1 MAEDIISTA
10 WVRIRAIG
18 KDLGADVRKVID
30 DATKSSEGSARD
42 AGTKTGSSFGDGF
55 TKGADGRL
63 RDSRGKF
70 VSAGSSAGESFG
82 DGFTRGADGRLR
94 DAKGKFVADGKNAGD
109 GFSLGFG
116 NSLNKLAVN
125 IWSLKTIGSA
135 MKQVTGPALIATKAI
150 GIAGA
155 AGAAVALSGAAIG
168 VVGAL
173 SQIAGVAPVAVAG
186 LGAMA
191 AVIGTVKLSTMGMS
205 QAFKDST
212 SAAASTAAGQKKIA
226 ADMKGLAPS
235 AAALVTQVLALKPAF
250 TSLQQGVQGNF
261 FAGLAGNV
269 KSLAGT
275 FLPQLRV
282 GLGGIATSLNGIVR
296 SGAGALSGGVLG
308 GGGLTATL
316 GHISAALNAAKPGL
330 IAMVDAFTRIGVTGS
345 KYLPQVAGLM
355 STIAVRF
362 DAFIAKADASGKLD
376 AFIQGG
382 IAAFKQLAGIVGNL
396 VVGIGN
402 VFAAAAP
409 LGDLLLGKFAL
420 LAQGFKA
427 ITTSTGKNDEFSAFF
442 TDLTPILSTL
452 GTLLATVVKALEPL
466 LPIVLQ
472 VAQVLGQGLI
482 KAIKDLSPGLVAM
495 GKIVLGLA
503 GPLTLIVDAIAQGL
517 SSALVSLTPLIK
529 PVAAAFV
536 ALAPVVTALV
546 SNILTPF
553 PPLLAAIAKAFQIL
567 APVLTPV
574 INILGTLINGVLAAA
589 TPVLGVLVTLIG
601 GLLLAA
607 VKALQPVLPTIVA
620 AFTKFGDVLA
630 GSLAPLLPPLV
641 KAFSELLLAFL
652 PMVAP
657 LLGILTVITPLAA
670 IFLQFVANLLPP
682 LIKFLTPLAPVI
694 VAVAAAWALWN
705 LALATNPIVL
715 IGLAIAGLVVGII
728 ELVKHFDVVIDF
740 FTKTLPNAF
749 MAALNWI
756 KANVPGWVL
765 PFIPFIGLPILIWEH
780 WSAIVGALSSVFT
793 TIKNAFATAFGAIA
807 TAASATWSVITAIF
821 NVGMKVLEIAGK
833 VIFALVVGP
842 FILAWDALKI
852 ATTALW
858 GWIGP
863 YVMTAIHAV
872 DAVISAGLHAI
883 EATWNAIWGAIKTA
897 AATIWH
903 GISAFFTA
911 AWNAFSTLVHTV
923 WQGWVNIATAIWGT
937 IGAPVK
943 AAWRT
948 LSGWLSAAWSAFS
961 TAVSGSWHAIVSA
974 ATGAWSA
981 ITAPI
986 KRTWNTISGWL
997 SDTWSTFKTT
1007 VGKAWSGIAGKIT
1020 GAFSGV
1026 AGAISSAWNGIKSA
1040 FTTPIN
1046 WIINKVIDPF
1056 LDAISTIPGVPKWHV
1071 DPISTGGGGGGAGG
1085 AGGAGG
1091 VSGRGV
1097 QIPGFASGGDVP
1109 PHGMAWVGE
1118 RGKELIQGAAGARVY
1133 PHHQSM
1139 QMARKMGRIP
1149 GYFLGGIVNGIK
1161 DIGDYTWSTGKS
1173 AGKATVAG
1181 ARDLAGTAVGGIVR
1195 GAEHAA
1201 NSAISHIPG
1210 ADMFKSMANGIM
1222 GKVADG
1228 VENFIK
1234 GKGSK
1239 QPAGGISMPKG
1250 SAVGRWAPTVASVLA
1265 QLHQPANLLNAFLSL
1280 IGFESGGNPTAINK
1294 TDINWQHGT
1303 PSVGLAQVIGPT
1315 FAAHA
1320 GPYLKTGPFAYDVSE
1335 NPKANVYAGMNYGI
1349 DQYGSIANIPGI
1361 KSVEQGGAYR
1371 PYDQG
1376 GWLNPGDTMAVNNT
1390 GRKEA
1395 VMPQDVMANTI
1406 RQEMGGMADSATL
1419 LAQIEAHLANISA
1432 FTAATAAGN
1441 GGDTYGGPTY

>member
-18 KDLGADVRKVID
+18 KDLGSDVRKVID

-42 AGTKTGSSFGDGF
+42 AGAKTGGSFGDGF
-55 TKGADGRL
+55 TKGADGRM
-63 RDSRGKF
+63 RDSKGRFVAYGKQ
-70 VSAGSSAGESFG
+70 SG
-82 DGFTRGADGRLR
+82 DGFT
-94 DAKGKFVADGKNAGD
+94 
-109 GFSLGFG
+109 LGFG
-116 NSLNKLAVN
+116 NSLNKLALN
-125 IWSLKTIGSA
+125 IWSLKTVGTA
-135 MKQVTGPALIATKAI
+135 LKQVTGPALLATKAI

-308 GGGLTATL
+308 GGGLSATL
-316 GHISAALNAAKPGL
+316 GHVSAALNAAKPGL

-345 KYLPQVAGLM
+345 KYLPQVAALM

-382 IAAFKQLAGIVGNL
+382 IKAFRQMAGIVANL

-402 VFAAAAP
+402 VLAAAAP
-409 LGDLLLGKFAL
+409 LGSLLLGKFAL

-427 ITTSTGKNDEFSAFF
+427 ITTSTGSKDEFSAFF
-442 TDLTPILSTL
+442 TDLMPILSTL
-452 GTLLATVVKALEPL
+452 GSLLATVVKALEPL

-517 SSALVSLTPLIK
+517 SAALVTLVPLIK

-536 ALAPVVTALV
+536 ALAPVVGALV

-553 PPLLAAIAKAFQIL
+553 PPLLAAVAKAFEIL
-567 APVLTPV
+567 APALTPL
-574 INILGTLINGVLAAA
+574 INILGTLINGALAAL
-589 TPVLGVLVTLIG
+589 TPVLGVVVKLLS

-607 VKALQPVLPTIVA
+607 IKALVPVLPAIVT
-620 AFTKFGDVLA
+620 AFTKFGLVLA

-641 KAFSELLLAFL
+641 KAFSELLLALL
-652 PMVAP
+652 PMVPTFIGLATALIP
-657 LLGILTVITPLAA
+657 IVAATLQLAA
-670 IFLQFVANLLPP
+670 NILPP
-682 LIKFLTPLAPVI
+682 LIKFLSPLAPLILGV
-694 VAVAAAWALWN
+694 VLAMKAWN
-705 LALATNPIVL
+705 LVMLIMEANPVIL
-715 IGLAIAGLVVGII
+715 LITGIGLAVVGLIFGI
-728 ELVKHFDVVIDF
+728 TELVKHFNVVVDF
-740 FTKTLPNAF
+740 FTKTLPQAF
-749 MAALNWI
+749 MTALNWI
-756 KANVPGWVL
+756 KAHVPGWVL

-780 WSAIVGALSSVFT
+780 WSGIVGALSSVFA

-807 TAASATWSVITAIF
+807 TAASATWSVITAVF
-821 NVGMKVLEIAGK
+821 NIGMKVLEIAGK

-842 FILAWDALKI
+842 FILAWDALKF
-852 ATTALW
+852 ATSALW

-872 DAVISAGLHAI
+872 GAVISAGLHAI
-883 EATWNAIWGAIKTA
+883 SVAWSAIWGAIQTA
-897 AATIWH
+897 AVTLWRAISGFFIAAWH
-903 GISAFFTA
+903 DFTA
-911 AWNAFSTLVHTV
+911 LVHTV
-923 WQGWVNIATAIWGT
+923 WQGWVNIAVAIWGT

-943 AAWRT
+943 AVWRA
-948 LSGWLSAAWSAFS
+948 LSGWFSAAWSAFFGAAS
-961 TAVSGSWHAIVSA
+961 SAWHHIVSA
-974 ATGAWSA
+974 VTSAWGA

-986 KRTWNTISGWL
+986 KHTWNTLSGWL
-997 SDTWSTFKTT
+997 SDTWATFKTT
-1007 VGKAWSGIAGKIT
+1007 VGKTWTNIAGKIT

-1046 WIINKVIDPF
+1046 WIITKVIDPF
-1056 LDAISTIPGVPKWHV
+1056 LDAISKIPGVPHWHV
-1071 DPISTGGGGGGAGG
+1071 DKIATGGGGKQNGTGGGGGVGG
-1085 AGGAGG
+1085 NGTL
-1091 VSGRGV
+1091 
-1097 QIPGFASGGDVP
+1097 IPGFAGGGDVP

-1118 RGKELIQGAAGARVY
+1118 RGKELISGAAGARVY
-1133 PHHQSM
+1133 THGQSM
-1139 QMARKMGRIP
+1139 KMAKGMGHIP

-1161 DIGDYTWSTGKS
+1161 DIGNYTWS
-1173 AGKATVAG
+1173 AGKAGVAG

-1195 GAEHAA
+1195 GAEKVA
-1201 NSAISHIPG
+1201 NSAIGSVPG
-1210 ADMFKSMANGIM
+1210 GDLFSGMANGIM
-1222 GKVADG
+1222 GKIADG

-1239 QPAGGISMPKG
+1239 QPAGGISLPKG
-1250 SAVGRWAPTVASVLA
+1250 SAVGRWAGTVKAVLA
-1265 QLHQPANLLNAFLSL
+1265 QLHQPANLVNAFLSL
-1280 IGFESGGNPTAINK
+1280 IGFESAGNPKAVNK
-1294 TDINWQHGT
+1294 SDINWQHGT

-1315 FAAHA
+1315 FAANA
-1320 GPYLKTGPFAYDVSE
+1320 GPYLHTGPFEYGVSE

-1349 DQYGSIANIPGI
+1349 RNYGSISNIPGI
-1361 KSVEQGGAYR
+1361 KSVGQGGGYR

-1390 GRKEA
+1390 GHKEA

-1419 LAQIEAHLANISA
+1419 LAQIEAHLANIA
-1432 FTAATAAGN
+1432 TYTAVTAAGN